1 MRGHEEI
8 IAMRHSGF
16 RPDTVS
22 IHAGTD
28 HSRACRDW
36 RQTMPTCA
44 HVEIP
49 DDDSIAGLDLRFTVG
64 MLVFITGD
72 EAGRVSAIHAACLAG
87 GAHRVVSAAVY
98 CDPGRPN
105 SSGVVGQ
112 VLDSKLE
119 AATCI

>member
-8 IAMRHSGF
+8 IAMRHGGH
-16 RPDTVS
+16 RPGTVS

-28 HSRACRDW
+28 HSGACRDW

-72 EAGRVSAIHAACLAG
+72 DSTRVSALHAGCLAS
-87 GAHRVVSAAVY
+87 GAQRVVSTAGPAGPVH
-98 CDPGRPN
+98 D
-105 SSGVVGQ
+105 SG
-112 VLDSKLE
+112 KE
-119 AATCI
+119 AAQ